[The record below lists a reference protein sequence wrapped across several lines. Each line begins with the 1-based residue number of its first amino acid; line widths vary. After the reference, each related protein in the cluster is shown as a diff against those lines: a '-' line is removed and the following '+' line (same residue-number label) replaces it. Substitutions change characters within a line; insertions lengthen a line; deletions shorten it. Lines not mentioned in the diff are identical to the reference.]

1 MRDPRRCHRY
11 LGLELAGAKN
21 NKTTLAT
28 LEFYPKE
35 RKVFLLDLH
44 DKIAGADD
52 GESRESRESNDEA
65 LLALIHESIESH
77 DEREAQKPG
86 HGTSLLA
93 VNVPLTLPPCI
104 KCDRKF
110 CPLPSKCSV
119 TEVKWMQ
126 SQTRRLARNRGAKI
140 PGFTPYTQRPIEL
153 HVRHAV
159 LPEVPQWARF
169 EVDETLG
176 GTKAPL
182 TARMSFLARHLARAR
197 IPVIETWPKL
207 TVALLAPDLGLDR
220 RTLSHYRQ
228 LEQGVHAREVILERI
243 AQHHEVFI
251 YERDVRKM
259 TQSLACFDAFVCAFT
274 ALLSDQG
281 RCARPPRGFPAD
293 TGWVTHPI
301 PRRTP

>member
-1 MRDPRRCHRY
+1 VRDPRRCHRY

-44 DKIAGADD
+44 DKIAGAEDAD
-52 GESRESRESNDEA
+52 TRESRESNDEA
-65 LLALIHESIESH
+65 LLALIRESAEAQ
-77 DEREAQKPG
+77 EAREAKRSGPG
-86 HGTSLLA
+86 ATLLA

-104 KCDRKF
+104 GCERKT
-110 CPLPSKCSV
+110 CPLPARCTV
-119 TEVKWMQ
+119 PEVKWMQ
-126 SQTRRLARNRGAKI
+126 GLTRRLARDRSTKTS
-140 PGFTPYTQRPIEL
+140 GFTPYTQRPVEL
-153 HVRHAV
+153 HIRHTV

-169 EVDETLG
+169 EIDEALG

-182 TARMSFLARHLARAR
+182 TARMHFLARHLARVR
-197 IPVIETWPKL
+197 MPVIEAWPKL
-207 TVALLAPDLGLDR
+207 TIAMLAGELGIDR

-243 AQHHEVFI
+243 AQRHEVFI

-259 TQSLACFDAFVCAFT
+259 THSLACFDAFVCAFT

-281 RCARPPRGFPAD
+281 RCARPPRGFPAGS
-293 TGWVTHPI
+293 GWVSHPI
-301 PRRTP
+301 GS